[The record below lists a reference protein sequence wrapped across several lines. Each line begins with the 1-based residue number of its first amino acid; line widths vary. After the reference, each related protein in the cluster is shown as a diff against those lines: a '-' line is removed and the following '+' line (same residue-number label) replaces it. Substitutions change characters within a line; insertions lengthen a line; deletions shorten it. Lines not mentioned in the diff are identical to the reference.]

1 MAFGSCKNCER
12 LQAQND
18 KLLEAVLSMRM
29 NGGVMPQPAR
39 ITPPAM
45 PPEER
50 AVIRAHDEFVEEA
63 AKHIATITGQ
73 PIERAR
79 QEAERFRREIDAPI
93 SLP

>member
-18 KLLEAVLSMRM
+18 KLLEAVLTMRM
-29 NGGVMPQPAR
+29 NGGSIAKPAK

-50 AVIRAHDEFVEEA
+50 AINRAHDEFVDEA
-63 AKHIATITGQ
+63 AKHLAAVTGV

-79 QEAERFRREIDAPI
+79 QEAERFRRELDTPLQ
-93 SLP
+93 LP